1 MGWKMKSQL
10 LRVGTVGFGLATALA
25 LSIGAH
31 ALPPPAVQEHLDKA
45 KELAGN
51 DLELKNSIGL
61 MCTQIA
67 SNGPDLATARSQ
79 SLPIPPP
86 TKAFDNL
93 YYVGIG
99 SVGSW
104 ALTTSDGIILF
115 DTLDNSQEA
124 ETYIV
129 GGLKKIGLNP
139 SDIKYIVITHG
150 HGDHYGGALYMQD
163 HYPQVH
169 LLMSDVDY
177 ALAEKSASS
186 PARNGRPQAP
196 APRRDMIVTSG
207 QKLTLGDTTLT
218 LYVYPGHTP
227 GAISTI
233 IPVKDHG
240 KPHLLSFWG
249 GTTPPRD
256 HEMQQKYVQSF
267 ADFTQKVKASGAE
280 GLISNHPVWD
290 GTIDKLAMIR
300 ANPNGRNPYLIGK
313 EKMDRYTAV
322 QNECV
327 AAALA
332 Q

>member
-1 MGWKMKSQL
+1 MGWTMTGL
-10 LRVGTVGFGLATALA
+10 LRTAAFGLATALA
-25 LSIGAH
+25 LSAGTQA
-31 ALPPPAVQEHLDKA
+31 APPPAVQAQLDKA
-45 KELAGN
+45 KALTGDDA
-51 DLELKNSIGL
+51 DFKNSIAL

-99 SVGSW
+99 SVGAW
-104 ALTTSDGIILF
+104 ALTTSQGIILF
-115 DTLDNSQEA
+115 DTLDNAQEA

-129 GGLKKIGLNP
+129 GGLKKLGLNP

-150 HGDHYGGALYMQD
+150 HGDHSGGALYMQD
-163 HYPQVH
+163 HYPQAR
-169 LLMSDVDY
+169 LLMSAADY
-177 ALAEKSASS
+177 EMAEKSATA
-186 PARNGRPQAP
+186 PARNGRPRPP
-196 APRRDMIVTSG
+196 APRRDMVVTNG
-207 QKLTLGDTTLT
+207 QKLTLGDTSLT

-227 GAISTI
+227 GAISTLL
-233 IPVKDHG
+233 PVKDHG
-240 KPHLLSFWG
+240 RPHLLSFWG

-256 HEMQQKYVQSF
+256 RDMQQKYVQSF
-267 ADFTQKVKASGAE
+267 ADFTRKVEASGAD

-290 GTIDKLAMIR
+290 GSIDKLAAIR

-313 EKMDRYTAV
+313 EKMDRYTAI
-322 QNECV
+322 QNACV

>member
-1 MGWKMKSQL
+1 MTSPL
-10 LRVGTVGFGLATALA
+10 LRITGFGLAAALA
-25 LSIGAH
+25 LSIGAQ
-31 ALPPPAVQEHLDKA
+31 AAPPPAVQEQLDKA
-45 KELAGN
+45 KALAAN
-51 DLELKNSIGL
+51 DAGLQNSIAL

-67 SNGPDLATARSQ
+67 SNGPDLATARSR
-79 SLPIPPP
+79 SLQIPPP

-99 SVGSW
+99 SVGAW
-104 ALTTSDGIILF
+104 ALTTSAGIILF
-115 DTLDNSQEA
+115 DTLDNANEA

-129 GGLKKIGLNP
+129 GGLQKLGLKP

-150 HGDHYGGALYMQD
+150 HGDHYGGAVYMQD
-163 HYPQVH
+163 HYPQAH
-169 LLMSDVDY
+169 LLMSEVDY

-186 PARNGRPQAP
+186 PPRNGRPQAP
-196 APRRDMIVTSG
+196 APRRDMVVTSG

-233 IPVKDHG
+233 LPVKDHG

-256 HEMQQKYVQSF
+256 REMQQKYVQSF
-267 ADFTQKVKASGAE
+267 ADFTRKVEASGAD

-290 GTIDKLAMIR
+290 GTIDKLAAIR
-300 ANPNGRNPYLIGK
+300 ANPNGPNPYIIGRK
-313 EKMDRYTAV
+313 KMDQYAAV
-322 QNECV
+322 QNACV

>member
-1 MGWKMKSQL
+1 MGSRL
-10 LRVGTVGFGLATALA
+10 SRIGTAGFGLAAALA
-25 LSIGAH
+25 LSMGAQ
-31 ALPPPAVQEHLDKA
+31 ALPPATVQAHLDKA
-45 KELAGN
+45 KELAGK
-51 DLELKNSIGL
+51 DSELQNSIAL

-99 SVGSW
+99 SVGAW

-115 DTLDNSQEA
+115 DTLNNPQEA

-129 GGLKKIGLNP
+129 GGTQKIGLNP

-163 HYPQVH
+163 HFPQAR
-169 LLMSDVDY
+169 LLMSEADY
-177 ALAEKSASS
+177 ALAEKSAAS
-186 PARNGRPQAP
+186 PPRNGRTRVP
-196 APRRDMIVTSG
+196 APRRDMVVTSG
-207 QKLTLGDTTLT
+207 QKLTLGDTSLT

-233 IPVKDHG
+233 LPVKDHG
-240 KPHLLSFWG
+240 KSHLLSFWG
-249 GTTPPRD
+249 GTTPPRTRD
-256 HEMQQKYVQSF
+256 MQQKYVQSF
-267 ADFTQKVKASGAE
+267 ADFTQKVEASGAE

-290 GTIDKLAMIR
+290 GAIDKLAMIR
-300 ANPNGRNPYLIGK
+300 DKPNGRNPYLIGK
-313 EKMDRYTAV
+313 KRMDQYTAI
-322 QNECV
+322 QNACV

>member
-1 MGWKMKSQL
+1 MRSRLSRIGSA
-10 LRVGTVGFGLATALA
+10 GFGLATALA
-25 LSIGAH
+25 LSISAH

-45 KELAGN
+45 KELAGS

-99 SVGSW
+99 SVGAW
-104 ALTTSDGIILF
+104 ALTTNQGIILF

-139 SDIKYIVITHG
+139 SDIKYIIITHG

-163 HYPQVH
+163 HYPQAH

-186 PARNGRPQAP
+186 PPRNGRPQAP
-196 APRRDMIVTSG
+196 APRRDMVITSG

-240 KPHLLSFWG
+240 KSHLLSFWG

-256 HEMQQKYVQSF
+256 REMQQKYVQSL

-300 ANPNGRNPYLIGK
+300 DNPNGRNPYLIGK
-313 EKMDRYTAV
+313 KRMDQYTAI